1 MRIEPRVFYQ
11 PEQVVQ
17 VVRDRIEKATDLGE
31 HIDYLTFVP
40 DGEPTLDGNL
50 GEEIKMLRPLGT
62 AIAVISNAS
71 LVWRPDV
78 REALAKADWVS
89 LKVDSVKDE
98 SWRRT
103 NRPHGDLRLASILE
117 GIAEFARVYRGE
129 LVTETMLVRGV
140 NDDDAGVGETARF
153 IATLDP
159 RTAYLSVPTRPP
171 ADEWV
176 RAPTEVV
183 VNRAFQA
190 FNGELGNVE
199 YLVGYE
205 GTAFGFTGNAVEDLL
220 GITSVHPMRKDAVQ
234 ELLDRD
240 EAGWSIVEALIAE
253 GRMVAVEY
261 EGDSFYMR
269 RFR

>member
-1 MRIEPRVFYQ
+1 M
-11 PEQVVQ
+11 
-17 VVRDRIEKATDLGE
+17 
-31 HIDYLTFVP
+31 P

-183 VNRAFQA
+183 VTRAFQA

-199 YLVGYE
+199 
-205 GTAFGFTGNAVEDLL
+205 
-220 GITSVHPMRKDAVQ
+220 
-234 ELLDRD
+234 
-240 EAGWSIVEALIAE
+240 
-253 GRMVAVEY
+253 
-261 EGDSFYMR
+261 
-269 RFR
+269 